1 MGEFIC
7 SYLQLFAVRGT
18 YLYIKSKSF
27 EMSRVSRHNKSF
39 VKRDIEELTKALRK
53 MKIEDDVHG
62 RTGVKMAIIGCKRKG
77 DNNDGHGVIKR
88 KITEEVKEFHRTVQH
103 EDDEKPVKKRD
114 NETSVKMEVTGR
126 KRRSNESDECR
137 KVKKKISEKEK
148 KVINVLKK
156 LCCLSESKRWR

>member
-27 EMSRVSRHNKSF
+27 EMSRLSRHNKSF

-88 KITEEVKEFHRTVQH
+88 ILL
-103 EDDEKPVKKRD
+103 
-114 NETSVKMEVTGR
+114 
-126 KRRSNESDECR
+126 RRSRSFIERYSMNMMKSL
-137 KVKKKISEKEK
+137 
-148 KVINVLKK
+148 LKNGTTK
-156 LCCLSESKRWR
+156 HLSKWK